1 MPLRKSGR
9 DGRGLF
15 VCGLKLEFSGGARGG
30 GGEPGCQG
38 GGGGRGDTDRGQKVL
53 QCLSAER
60 ASKAANVNKSGST
73 TQCHNYRVRLS
84 DSAAMPEHGE

>member
-60 ASKAANVNKSGST
+60 ASKAANVN
-73 TQCHNYRVRLS
+73 H
-84 DSAAMPEHGE
+84 